1 MLLLL
6 FLLRQWVPA
15 AVHVDLQNIS
25 HSQVHCLQSVPA
37 KKHFHLKTKE
47 TDFNTLTTL
56 PSAEAYLCHKEAGEK
71 EKENTQGTLGESWE
85 GMLKSTQ
92 EHT

>member
-1 MLLLL
+1 M
-6 FLLRQWVPA
+6 
-15 AVHVDLQNIS
+15 HVDLQNIS

-56 PSAEAYLCHKEAGEK
+56 SSAEAYLCHKEAGEK
-71 EKENTQGTLGESWE
+71 EKEEHAGHFGRLLG
-85 GMLKSTQ
+85 GDA
-92 EHT
+92 

>member
-1 MLLLL
+1 M
-6 FLLRQWVPA
+6 
-15 AVHVDLQNIS
+15 HVDLQNIS
-25 HSQVHCLQSVPA
+25 HSQFHCLQSVPA

-56 PSAEAYLCHKEAGEK
+56 SFAEAYLCHKEAEEREK
-71 EKENTQGTLGESWE
+71 QNTQGTLGESWE
-85 GMLKSTQ
+85 GMLKSTL